1 MKAKDIF
8 FYVLGT
14 VIVIGFFVVL
24 IVLIKTD
31 KFPDSLNM
39 AIGALLAAFGTVVG
53 YFFGSS
59 KGSAEKSELLNGKVP

>member
-1 MKAKDIF
+1 MKAKEVF
-8 FYVLGT
+8 FYILGT
-14 VIVIGFFVVL
+14 VIVIGFFVIL
-24 IVLIKTD
+24 WVLIKTD

-59 KGSAEKSELLNGKVP
+59 KGSADKSEILNNKP